1 MDSNSLSDF
10 NTGGFGCN
18 DGVEEQS
25 ANTVC
30 KMRMGISVSDV
41 TAGSNNNVFKSGPV
55 AS

>member
-10 NTGGFGCN
+10 KTVGLSGNG
-18 DGVEEQS
+18 GVEEQS

-30 KMRMGISVSDV
+30 KLRTGISVSDEIV
-41 TAGSNNNVFKSGPV
+41 GSKNNECKSGPV

>member
-10 NTGGFGCN
+10 NTVGLCGN

-25 ANTVC
+25 ANTIC
-30 KMRMGISVSDV
+30 KLRTGISVSDEIM
-41 TAGSNNNVFKSGPV
+41 GSKNNEFKSGPV